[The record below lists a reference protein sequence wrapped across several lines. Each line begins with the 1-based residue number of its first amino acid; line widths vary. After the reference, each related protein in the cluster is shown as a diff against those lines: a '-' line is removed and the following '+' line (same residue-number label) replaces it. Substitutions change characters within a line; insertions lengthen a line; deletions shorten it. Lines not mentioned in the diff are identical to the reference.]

1 MWLLVCSI
9 YGIMATSSPIVPG
22 ASVEPVKLPVVSLM
36 VAVVVGIVVATA
48 GVSGVV
54 YLLARSGH
62 LPMPAVT
69 VAKPE
74 PSGPNTTRALV
85 LDSLL
90 VNLADNG
97 RSAYL
102 RVGMTLRVADVAEKG
117 GAKKDD
123 KAVDNKMSK
132 DVEAAV
138 RDTALT
144 VLGRQTSEGL
154 LAPDGK
160 EKLKA
165 ELKAAMAKHN
175 ADLKIEDLFFTE
187 FLVQR

>member
-1 MWLLVCSI
+1 
-9 YGIMATSSPIVPG
+9 MATSSPVVPVS
-22 ASVEPVKLPVVSLM
+22 ASVEPIKLPVVSLM
-36 VAVVVGIVVATA
+36 VAVVVGIVVSTA
-48 GVSGVV
+48 GVSGFV

-69 VAKPE
+69 AAKTE
-74 PSGPNTTRALV
+74 PVGPSATRALV

-97 RSAYL
+97 GSAYL
-102 RVGMTLRVADVAEKG
+102 RVGMTLRVVDVAEKN

-132 DVEAAV
+132 DAEAAV

-144 VLGRQTSEGL
+144 VLGRQTSDGL

-175 ADLKIEDLFFTE
+175 ADLKVEDLFFTE

>member
-1 MWLLVCSI
+1 MWLSGCSS
-9 YGIMATSSPIVPG
+9 YGIMATSPVVSSN
-22 ASVEPVKLPVVSLM
+22 ASDEPVKLPVISLM
-36 VAVVVGIVVATA
+36 IAVVIGIVIATA
-48 GVSGVV
+48 GVGGVV
-54 YLLARSGH
+54 YLLARSGR
-62 LPMPAVT
+62 LPMRADTVSKVEPAG
-69 VAKPE
+69 
-74 PSGPNTTRALV
+74 SSTTHAVV
-85 LDSLL
+85 LESLL
-90 VNLADNG
+90 VNLADSG
-97 RSAYL
+97 GSAYL
-102 RVGMTLRVADVAEKG
+102 RVGMTLRVVDVVEKS
-117 GAKKDD
+117 GAKKDN
-123 KAVDNKMSK
+123 KAVDEKMSK

-160 EKLKA
+160 EKLKV